1 MIHKLLY
8 IKNCGRF
15 VNCTLTPS
23 DWDGVFG
30 KVNTIYAE
38 NGSGKTTFTQIIK
51 SLSGKDLDL
60 SLVSR
65 RKTLQTKDDIN
76 ISFIVN
82 DSQQAIFS
90 KNKWNQTVEKIEI
103 YDTYYAESNVYI
115 ISLGNQATPSEFFKL
130 ILSQSKKNLLGA
142 LMRAIK
148 RYQNAKVAVKRLQD
162 AVKSKKGTLE
172 ENELKLKLVRARLIR
187 QQASDKREKIEHD
200 IDSLI
205 EECGAK
211 YLSSVNNYLSRFN
224 PNLKLVKLNK
234 KGRSLV
240 YHLQINGI
248 MARDDSSSVSLKH
261 SLSEGDKSSLS
272 LSFFLARLDMMTD
285 LSDRI
290 IVFDDPLSSF
300 DTRRRSMTT
309 SILSR
314 IANNVKQFFLLSHDL
329 NFIKDFCNKVNHA
342 QNLKIEWVNG
352 TSKFISNVVDLES
365 MTGISKDIYML
376 QHFVKH
382 GAHSDFER
390 RDVVR
395 CIRPAIEGI
404 FRLKYFSLVKDNEWL
419 GDFLK
424 HIRESIASSPLHR
437 LKGDVYEKLSD
448 INEYSQKY
456 HHSNPKYMEEPI
468 YDQELALYV
477 NMTLDTIMYI

>member
-1 MIHKLLY
+1 MIHKLLH

-15 VNCTLTPS
+15 VNCILTPAQ
-23 DWDGVFG
+23 WDGTFT
-30 KVNTIYAE
+30 KINTVYAE

-51 SLSGKDLDL
+51 SLSGKGIDLG
-60 SLVSR
+60 LVSR
-65 RKTLQTKDDIN
+65 RKTLQTDEEIN

-82 DSQQAIFS
+82 SSQQAIFS
-90 KNKWNQTVEKIEI
+90 KNKWNQTIEKIEI

-115 ISLGNQATPSEFFKL
+115 ISLGNQASPSEFYKL
-130 ILSQSKKNLLGA
+130 ILSQSKKDLLGE
-142 LMRAIK
+142 LMRSIK
-148 RYQNAKVAVKRLQD
+148 KHQIAKNNVKRLQD
-162 AVKSKKGTLE
+162 IVKLKKGSPE
-172 ENELKLKLVRARLIR
+172 ENEFKLKLARARLIR
-187 QQASDKREKIEHD
+187 QQAIDKCKEVEQNID
-200 IDSLI
+200 ILI
-205 EECGAK
+205 EDCGAK
-211 YLSSVNNYLSRFN
+211 YLKSVNNYLSRFN

-234 KGRSLV
+234 RGRCLV

-272 LSFFLARLDMMTD
+272 LSFFLARLDMMPD

-314 IANNVKQFFLLSHDL
+314 IAKNVKQFFLLSHDL
-329 NFIKDFCNKVNHA
+329 NFVRDFCGKVDTST
-342 QNLKIEWVNG
+342 NLKIEWIDG
-352 TSKFISNVVDLES
+352 TSKFLPNKVELES
-365 MTGISKDIYML
+365 MTGVSKDIYIL
-376 QHFVKH
+376 QQFIKN
-382 GAHSDFER
+382 GATSDFER
-390 RDVVR
+390 RDIAR

-424 HIRESIASSPLHR
+424 HIRDCDNSSPLYR
-437 LKGDVYEKLSD
+437 LKNGVYDKLSD